1 MNNINIQVR
10 VKKGYT
16 LIWQDINQDLRL
28 SNKDLGLLVRLLG
41 LPPNWR
47 FSETGLCERFQIGK
61 YELRTGLKK
70 LEACGYLERE
80 QLRSKGGKYSYTK
93 WTVYD
98 FSKNKDC
105 SPLSGFR
112 TSDNPK
118 ADKPKTDKPGTE
130 NQPQLITNEL
140 NTNGLNTNISH
151 YSSQQKNDR
160 NTSLFYCDLKY
171 TYNGVIDENC
181 ENCYRINACPFPC
194 RQPLISELNNPEFV
208 TAQENRDLVDFIF
221 YRNPYYNRQER
232 KMNNILTDEEKRY
245 GDVGEID
252 TNGCLQE

>member
-1 MNNINIQVR
+1 MIFQKIKIVPGLSVFGLSAFGLSDVR
-10 VKKGYT
+10 
-16 LIWQDINQDLRL
+16 
-28 SNKDLGLLVRLLG
+28 
-41 LPPNWR
+41 
-47 FSETGLCERFQIGK
+47 
-61 YELRTGLKK
+61 
-70 LEACGYLERE
+70 
-80 QLRSKGGKYSYTK
+80 
-93 WTVYD
+93 
-98 FSKNKDC
+98 
-105 SPLSGFR
+105 
-112 TSDNPK
+112 
-118 ADKPKTDKPGTE
+118 KPDKPGTE

-151 YSSQQKNDR
+151 FSSQQKNDR